1 MSECK
6 YQHPKKIKGKSGNC
20 TPVQIEECHGDAK
33 KMTADAGVTD
43 TDRKRTKE
51 TIKKWKK

>member
-6 YQHPKKIKGKSGNC
+6 YQHPKKIKG
-20 TPVQIEECHGDAK
+20 QIWKLYPGTDQECHGDAK
-33 KMTADAGVTD
+33 KMTTDAGVTD

>member
-20 TPVQIEECHGDAK
+20 TPVQIKNAMETQK
-33 KMTADAGVTD
+33 K
-43 TDRKRTKE
+43 
-51 TIKKWKK
+51 